1 MTRRGRVDDGAATA
15 PGDRLRSER
24 AAAGPDSIVFL
35 PASRS
40 EQSVDH
46 VWANIRAFLPGTP
59 FEAGCQLGGDRLG
72 PHLAELASSAVV
84 VGPKVAPGPAWE
96 AVGRRPHA
104 TRLPDDAFD
113 LVVIDDLRA
122 AGRRRSRILEEALRI
137 CRPTGTV
144 VVGFRPFRLGRRARR
159 AIAAGADRTM
169 SALPGPRRPAFLV
182 DAGDRRAARYF
193 VRRMAF
199 AYRPPGAGALAA
211 RFHALRSRLAM
222 AVPARMALRA
232 APGRIAVLPGRS
244 APPTILQQV
253 NELVRTSWTSLGML
267 GPAPARLEPLV
278 VGHRRPRTGVV
289 TVLLFPQDGREPIVA
304 KFPRYGLSNESLQRE
319 DASLRDVSGAVTAP
333 LRPAL
338 PRTLGLH
345 QIDGVDVHLQ
355 SGVSGHH
362 LVAQTAS
369 KRLRPDRVAAQL
381 DVVLSWCLELQRSSS
396 HPIVVDDAFISTRLE
411 PLAAAAVT
419 ALDGDEAVAAL
430 LARAIRDA
438 RALVGTSL
446 PMVVA
451 HGDYWAGN
459 IMVERGRVVGV
470 VDWERATLD
479 DLPIWDPVK
488 AVGSAAYHL
497 DRYRSIP
504 RRGRGALP
512 HWGDLGSWGA
522 IAEAQF
528 AVGFRAAFV
537 QEGWLADVCREA
549 LVRTFT
555 DGGVPLG
562 WLPVAVPFYLV
573 RQIVQ
578 AGDSPRSIEGWGSV
592 LRALAAFPGTWADA
606 FGPPAAAPRGDRTGA
621 AAPAHA
627 PTPTSTSAP
636 ASGSQDATQVRW
648 L

>member
-1 MTRRGRVDDGAATA
+1 MSRRGRVDDRVGTA
-15 PGDRLRSER
+15 QSGRSGSEHAGR
-24 AAAGPDSIVFL
+24 APESIVFL

-46 VWANIRAFLPGTP
+46 VWANIRVFLPGTR
-59 FEAGCQLGGDRLG
+59 FDAACQLGGDRLG
-72 PHLAELASSAVV
+72 PHLAELSSSAVV
-84 VGPKVAPGPAWE
+84 VGAKVAPGPTWE
-96 AVGRRPHA
+96 AVGSRARAVP
-104 TRLPDDAFD
+104 LPDDAFD

-122 AGRRRSRILEEALRI
+122 AGRRRTKILEEALRI

-144 VVGFRPFRLGRRARR
+144 IVGFRPFRLGTRARR
-159 AIAAGADRTM
+159 ALAARSARTV

-182 DAGDRRAARYF
+182 DATDRRAARYF

-199 AYRPPGAGALAA
+199 AYRPPGAGALMA
-211 RFHALRSRLAM
+211 RLHALRSRAAM
-222 AVPARMALRA
+222 AVPARLALRA
-232 APGRIAVLPGRS
+232 APGRIAVIPGRTAS
-244 APPTILQQV
+244 PSILRQLD
-253 NELVRTSWTSLGML
+253 ELVRSSWSSLGMP
-267 GPAPARLEPLV
+267 GPAPARLQPLV

-289 TVLLFPQDGREPIVA
+289 TVLLFPEDGREPIVA
-304 KFPRYGLSNESLQRE
+304 KFPRYGRTNESLQRE
-319 DASLRDVSGAVTAP
+319 DASLRNVSGAVTAP
-333 LRPAL
+333 MRPAL

-345 QIDGVDVHLQ
+345 SIDEVDVHLQ

-369 KRLRPDRVAAQL
+369 KRLRPDRVARQL
-381 DVVLSWCLELQRSSS
+381 DVVLSWCLDMQRASA
-396 HPIVVDDAFISTRLE
+396 HPTVVDDAFISTRLE

-419 ALDGDEAVAAL
+419 ALDGDEATATL
-430 LARAIRDA
+430 LAGALQDA

-446 PMVVA
+446 PLVVA

-512 HWGDLGSWGA
+512 AWGDLGTWGD

-537 QEGWLADVCREA
+537 QEGWLADVSRDA
-549 LVRTFT
+549 LVRAFT
-555 DGGVPLG
+555 DGGIPLG

-606 FGPPAAAPRGDRTGA
+606 YGPRGATARGIQTGA
-621 AAPAHA
+621 PAPPTRGAGRHA
-627 PTPTSTSAP
+627 GQMVVTTKEARSH
-636 ASGSQDATQVRW
+636 DR
-648 L
+648 